1 MLISDY
7 LNQSCIDV
15 NLAQN
20 NKKDIITRLADLIF
34 QTYPEITPEEAIAGL
49 NERESVMSTG
59 IGEGVAIPHAR
70 INSCREIRIAIGL
83 LKDGVDFNAI
93 DNQPVRFV
101 ILIFFPKKEVNLQL
115 RTLAKVSRILKKKSL
130 FDHLLNATSSTE
142 ILECIKQYEK
152 DHAFRN
158 GGK

>member
-7 LNQSCIDV
+7 LNQSCIDT
-15 NLAQN
+15 NLEQK

-34 QTYPEITPEEAIAGL
+34 QAYPEITPEEAIAGL
-49 NERESVMSTG
+49 HERESVMSTG

-70 INSCREIRIAIGL
+70 ISSCQEIRIAIGI

-101 ILIFFPKKEVNLQL
+101 ILIFFPKEAVNLQL
-115 RTLAKVSRILKKKSL
+115 RTLAKVSRILKKKHL
-130 FDHLLNATSSTE
+130 FEHLLNATSSTE
-142 ILECIKQYEK
+142 IVEYIKQYEEEQC
-152 DHAFRN
+152 F
-158 GGK
+158 